1 MKSGS
6 DLIYK
11 VSLLTPLVVTLFVTP
26 LISFDPINAP
36 RLASLIFF
44 SSIFVFV
51 LFKYKVFKT
60 EIKYRVIFLI
70 SGAFIIWILISSLLS
85 STTSEEAFY
94 GVTGRQTGALAYF
107 SFATLMLVNVISSRY
122 KFNYSWLVTL
132 IVAGYINGIYGV
144 FQSISADP
152 FDWINPYGPVF
163 GLFGNPNFHA
173 SFMGI
178 TATAAFSL
186 LLRQQNKIKY
196 RLIYGGFIP
205 LALLNINQSKSQ
217 QGFLVLLVGVSVVLY
232 LWLRSSSY
240 KRLTFIYIAAWLIGA
255 VLVILD
261 ILQKTPWKSILY
273 KESVSY
279 RGDFWRAG
287 WQMTLDNPIFGVG
300 LDGYRDNFR
309 FYRDQVATDRNPN
322 AMVDSAH
329 NVFIDI
335 SSGGGFPLLI
345 AYIAILLLALISAVK
360 VIKRSNTFDPIFAG
374 IFGSWIAYLSQSLI
388 SINQIALAVWG
399 WAFTGAI
406 IGYEIITRD
415 EKQESALKGKSIG
428 WLAVSSGIVI
438 GIVIALPL
446 FLSDLQF
453 RSTVKSGDVN
463 QIQQSVEKW
472 PQSVIRMTL
481 AAQILRE
488 GGFADQALQISTK
501 ATNLFPN
508 NFEAWQELYANP
520 NANEKVKLEALQTMK
535 KLDPLN
541 PNLG

>member
-11 VSLLTPLVVTLFVTP
+11 VSFLTPLVVTLFVTP
-26 LISFDPINAP
+26 LTSFDPVNIP

-44 SSIFVFV
+44 SSIFIFV
-51 LFKYKVFKT
+51 LLKYNVFKT
-60 EIKYRVIFLI
+60 EIKYRVVFLI
-70 SGAFIIWILISSLLS
+70 SGAFIIWSLISSLLS
-85 STTSEEAFY
+85 NTTSEEAFY

-107 SFATLMLVNVISSRY
+107 SFATLMLINVISSRY
-122 KFNYSWLVTL
+122 KLNSSLLVTL

-152 FDWINPYGPVF
+152 FDWINPYSPVF

-217 QGFLVLLVGVSVVLY
+217 QGFLVLLAGVSVVLY

-255 VLVILD
+255 LLVILD

-335 SSGGGFPLLI
+335 SSAGGFPLLI
-345 AYIAILLLALISAVK
+345 IYLAILFLALTSAVK

-374 IFGSWIAYLSQSLI
+374 IFGCWIAYLAQSLI

-399 WAFTGAI
+399 WALTGAI
-406 IGYEIITRD
+406 IGYEIITRE
-415 EKQESALKGKSIG
+415 EKQQLAVKHKAIG
-428 WLAVSSGIVI
+428 WVGVTSGVIIGVSLT
-438 GIVIALPL
+438 LPL
-446 FLSDLQF
+446 FISDSQF
-453 RSTVKSGDVN
+453 RSTVKSGDVT

-481 AAQILRE
+481 AAKILRE
-488 GGFADQALQISTK
+488 GGFADQALEISSK
-501 ATNLFPN
+501 ATKLFPN

-520 NANEKVKLEALQTMK
+520 KASEKVKLKALQTMK

>member
-1 MKSGS
+1 MESGS
-6 DLIYK
+6 GLIYK
-11 VSLLTPLVVTLFVTP
+11 VSFLTPLIVTVFVTP
-26 LISFDPINAP
+26 LSSFDPINVP
-36 RLASLIFF
+36 RLSSLLFL
-44 SSIFVFV
+44 SSIFIFT
-51 LFKYKVFKT
+51 LLKYNIFKT
-60 EIKYRVIFLI
+60 EIKYRVVFLI
-70 SGAFIIWILISSLLS
+70 SGAFIIWSLISSLLS
-85 STTSEEAFY
+85 NTSLDNTFY

-107 SFATLMLVNVISSRY
+107 SFVVIMLVNVISSRY
-122 KFNYSWLVTL
+122 KFNSSLLVTL

-144 FQSISADP
+144 FQSIDADP
-152 FDWINPYGPVF
+152 FDWINPYSPVF

-217 QGFLVLLVGVSVVLY
+217 QGFLVLLAGVSVVLY

-240 KRLTFIYIAAWLIGA
+240 KRLTFIYIAVWLIGA
-255 VLVILD
+255 LLVILD

-300 LDGYRDNFR
+300 LDSYRDNFR

-335 SSGGGFPLLI
+335 SSAGGFLLLI
-345 AYIAILLLALISAVK
+345 IYLAILFLALISAVK
-360 VIKRSNTFDPIFAG
+360 VIKRSDTFDPIFAG
-374 IFGSWIAYLSQSLI
+374 IFGCWIACLAQSLI

-399 WAFTGAI
+399 WALTGVI
-406 IGYEIITRD
+406 IGYEIITRE
-415 EKQESALKGKSIG
+415 EKQQLVSKHKDVG
-428 WLAVSSGIVI
+428 WLGVTSGVII
-438 GIVIALPL
+438 GISLTLPL
-446 FLSDLQF
+446 FISDSQF
-453 RSTVKSGDVN
+453 RSTVKSGDVT

-481 AAQILRE
+481 AAKILRE
-488 GGFADQALQISTK
+488 GGFADQALKISSK
-501 ATNLFPN
+501 ATKLFPK

-520 NANEKVKLEALQTMK
+520 KASEDLKLDAMQTMK

>member
-11 VSLLTPLVVTLFVTP
+11 VSFLTPLVVTLFVTP
-26 LISFDPINAP
+26 LTSFDPVNIP

-44 SSIFVFV
+44 SSIFIFV
-51 LFKYKVFKT
+51 LLKYNVFKT
-60 EIKYRVIFLI
+60 EIKYRVVFLI
-70 SGAFIIWILISSLLS
+70 SGAFIIWSLISSLLS
-85 STTSEEAFY
+85 NTTSEEAFY

-107 SFATLMLVNVISSRY
+107 SFVIIMLANVISSGH
-122 KFNYSWLVTL
+122 KLNSSLLVTL

-152 FDWINPYGPVF
+152 FDWINPYSPVF

-217 QGFLVLLVGVSVVLY
+217 QGFLVLLAGVSVVLY

-255 VLVILD
+255 LLVILD

-335 SSGGGFPLLI
+335 SSAGGFPLLI
-345 AYIAILLLALISAVK
+345 IYLAILFLALTSAVK

-374 IFGSWIAYLSQSLI
+374 IFGCWIAYLAQSLI

-399 WAFTGAI
+399 WALTGAI
-406 IGYEIITRD
+406 IGYEIITRE
-415 EKQESALKGKSIG
+415 EKQQLAVKHKAIG
-428 WLAVSSGIVI
+428 WVGVTSGVIIGVSLT
-438 GIVIALPL
+438 LPL
-446 FLSDLQF
+446 FISDSQF
-453 RSTVKSGDVN
+453 RSTVKSGDVT

-481 AAQILRE
+481 AAKILRE
-488 GGFADQALQISTK
+488 GGFADQALEISSK
-501 ATNLFPN
+501 ATKLFPN

-520 NANEKVKLEALQTMK
+520 KASEKVKLKALQTMK

>member
-1 MKSGS
+1 MQSTLNS
-6 DLIYK
+6 LYK
-11 VSLLTPLVVTLFVTP
+11 LTPLTPLIVTLFVTP
-26 LISFDPINAP
+26 LSSYDPINIP
-36 RLASLIFF
+36 RLFSLIFF
-44 SSIFVFV
+44 SSVFF
-51 LFKYKVFKT
+51 LILLKCNILKT
-60 EIKYRVIFLI
+60 KIKYRVVFLI
-70 SGAFIIWILISSLLS
+70 SGAFIIWSLITSLLS
-85 STTSEEAFY
+85 DTTLEAAFY
-94 GVTGRQTGALAYF
+94 GVTGRQTGTLAYF
-107 SFATLMLVNVISSRY
+107 SFVIFMLVNVISSGG
-122 KFNYSWLVTL
+122 KLNSSLLVAL
-132 IVAGYINGIYGV
+132 IVVGYINGIYGV
-144 FQSISADP
+144 LQSLDVDP
-152 FDWINPYGPVF
+152 FDWINPYSPVF

-186 LLRQQNKIKY
+186 LLKHHDQTKF
-196 RLIYGGFIP
+196 RLSYGFFIP
-205 LALLNINQSKSQ
+205 LALLNIYQSKSQ
-217 QGFLVLLVGVSVVLY
+217 QGFLVMLVGISVALF
-232 LWLRSSSY
+232 LWLRNSNY
-240 KRLTFIYIAAWLIGA
+240 KRLTFIYILIWLIGTIA
-255 VLVILD
+255 VILD

-345 AYIAILLLALISAVK
+345 AYIAILLLALISAIK
-360 VIKRSNTFDPIFAG
+360 VIKRSNAFDPIFTG
-374 IFGSWIAYLSQSLI
+374 IFGSWIAYLAQSLI

-415 EKQESALKGKSIG
+415 DMPASALKDKTIG
-428 WLAVSSGIVI
+428 WLGVSSGIVI
-438 GIVIALPL
+438 GAAIALPL
-446 FLSDLQF
+446 FVSDSQF
-453 RSTVKSGDVN
+453 RSTVKTGDVI

-481 AAQILRE
+481 AAKILRE
-488 GGFADQALQISTK
+488 GGFADQALEISTK

-520 NANEKVKLEALQTMK
+520 KASERVKLEALKMMK

>member
-11 VSLLTPLVVTLFVTP
+11 VSFLTPLVVTLFVTP
-26 LISFDPINAP
+26 LTSFDPVNIP

-44 SSIFVFV
+44 SSIFIFV
-51 LFKYKVFKT
+51 LLKYNVFKT
-60 EIKYRVIFLI
+60 EIKYRVVFLI
-70 SGAFIIWILISSLLS
+70 SGAFIIWSLISSLLS
-85 STTSEEAFY
+85 NTTSEEAFY

-107 SFATLMLVNVISSRY
+107 SFAILMLVNVISSRY
-122 KFNYSWLVTL
+122 KFNSSLLVTL

-152 FDWINPYGPVF
+152 FDWINPYSPVF

-217 QGFLVLLVGVSVVLY
+217 QGFLVLLAGVSVVLY

-255 VLVILD
+255 LLVILD

-345 AYIAILLLALISAVK
+345 IYITILLLALISAIK
-360 VIKRSNTFDPIFAG
+360 VIKRSHAFDPIFAG
-374 IFGSWIAYLSQSLI
+374 IFGCWIAYLAQSLI

-399 WAFTGAI
+399 WALTGAI
-406 IGYEIITRD
+406 IGYEIITRE
-415 EKQESALKGKSIG
+415 EKQQLVVKHKDVG
-428 WLAVSSGIVI
+428 WLGVTSGVI
-438 GIVIALPL
+438 IGVAITLPL
-446 FLSDLQF
+446 FISDSQF
-453 RSTVKSGDVN
+453 RSTVKSGDVT

-481 AAQILRE
+481 AAKILRE
-488 GGFADQALQISTK
+488 GGFADQALEISSK
-501 ATNLFPN
+501 ATKLFPN

-520 NANEKVKLEALQTMK
+520 KASERVKLEAMQTMK

>member
-1 MKSGS
+1 MRPDSNMPIKLSF
-6 DLIYK
+6 
-11 VSLLTPLVVTLFVTP
+11 LTPLVVTVFITP
-26 LISFDPINAP
+26 LNSYDPINIP
-36 RLASLIFF
+36 RLSSLIFL

-51 LFKYKVFKT
+51 LLKYNVFKNK
-60 EIKYRVIFLI
+60 IKYRVIFLI
-70 SGAFIIWILISSLLS
+70 SGVFIAWSLISSLLS
-85 STTSEEAFY
+85 NSTLEEAFY
-94 GVTGRQTGALAYF
+94 GATGRQTGTLAYF
-107 SFATLMLVNVISSRY
+107 SFVILMLANAISSGH
-122 KFNYSWLVTL
+122 KLNSSLLVTL
-132 IVAGYINGIYGV
+132 IVVGYINGIYGV
-144 FQSISADP
+144 FQSLNADP
-152 FDWINPYGPVF
+152 FDWINPYSPVF

-178 TATAAFSL
+178 AATVAFSL
-186 LLRQQNKIKY
+186 LFKQHDQTKL
-196 RLIYGGFIP
+196 RLIYSFFIP
-205 LALLNINQSKSQ
+205 LALLNIYESKSQ
-217 QGFLVLLVGVSVVLY
+217 QGFLVMLVGISVALF
-232 LWLRSSSY
+232 LWLRSSNY
-240 KRLTFIYIAAWLIGA
+240 KRFKFIYIIIWLIGA
-255 VLVILD
+255 IAVILD

-287 WQMTLDNPIFGVG
+287 WQMTVDNPIFGVG

-335 SSGGGFPLLI
+335 SSAGGFPLLI
-345 AYIAILLLALISAVK
+345 AYIAILLLVLISAVK
-360 VIKRSNTFDPIFAG
+360 VIKRSNAFDPIFAG
-374 IFGSWIAYLSQSLI
+374 ILGSWIAYLAQSLI

-399 WAFTGAI
+399 WALTGAI

-415 EKQESALKGKSIG
+415 EKQESVLNDKTIG
-428 WLAVSSGIVI
+428 WLGVSSGIVI
-438 GIVIALPL
+438 GVAIALPL
-446 FLSDLQF
+446 FISDSQF
-453 RSTVKSGDVN
+453 RSTVKSGGVI

-481 AAQILRE
+481 AAKILRE
-488 GGFADQALQISTK
+488 GGFADQAFEISTK

-520 NANEKVKLEALQTMK
+520 NAGEKLKLEALQKMK

>member
-1 MKSGS
+1 MKIGS

-11 VSLLTPLVVTLFVTP
+11 VSFLTPLIVTIFVTP
-26 LISFDPINAP
+26 LTSFDPINIP
-36 RLASLIFF
+36 RSTSLIFI
-44 SSIFVFV
+44 SSIFVFA
-51 LFKYKVFKT
+51 LFKYNVFKT

-70 SGAFIIWILISSLLS
+70 SGIFIIWSLISSLLS
-85 STTSEEAFY
+85 NSTLEEAFY

-107 SFATLMLVNVISSRY
+107 SFVTLMLINVISSRY
-122 KFNYSWLVTL
+122 KFDSSLPVTL
-132 IVAGYINGIYGV
+132 IVAGYINAIYGLV
-144 FQSISADP
+144 QSLNADP
-152 FDWINPYGPVF
+152 FDWINPYSPVF

-186 LLRQQNKIKY
+186 ILKQQNQIKY
-196 RLIYGGFIP
+196 RLIYVCFIP
-205 LALLNINQSKSQ
+205 LALLNIYQSKSQ
-217 QGFLVLLVGVSVVLY
+217 QGFLVMLAGISVVLFI
-232 LWLRSSSY
+232 WLRCSNY
-240 KRLTFIYIAAWLIGA
+240 KRSTLIYIVIWLIGTMA
-255 VLVILD
+255 VILD

-287 WQMTLDNPIFGVG
+287 WRMTLDNPMFGVG

-335 SSGGGFPLLI
+335 SSAGGFPLLI
-345 AYIAILLLALISAVK
+345 IYLAILFLALISAVK

-374 IFGSWIAYLSQSLI
+374 IFGSWIAYLAQSLI

-399 WAFTGAI
+399 WALTGVI
-406 IGYEIITRD
+406 IGYEIITRE
-415 EKQESALKGKSIG
+415 EKQQLVVKHKDVG
-428 WLAVSSGIVI
+428 WLGVTSGIII
-438 GIVIALPL
+438 GVSLTLPL
-446 FLSDLQF
+446 FISDSQF
-453 RSTVKSGDVN
+453 RSTVKSGDVT

-481 AAQILRE
+481 AAKILRE
-488 GGFADQALQISTK
+488 GGFTDQALEISSK
-501 ATNLFPN
+501 ATKLFPN

-520 NANEKVKLEALQTMK
+520 KASEKVKLKALQTMK

>member
-1 MKSGS
+1 MKRGS

-11 VSLLTPLVVTLFVTP
+11 VSFLTPLVVTFFVTP
-26 LISFDPINAP
+26 LTSYDSINIP
-36 RLASLIFF
+36 RLASLIFL
-44 SSIFVFV
+44 SSIFIFF
-51 LFKYKVFKT
+51 LLKFNIFET
-60 EIKYRVIFLI
+60 EIKYRVVFLI
-70 SGAFIIWILISSLLS
+70 SGALIIWSLISSLLS
-85 STTSEEAFY
+85 DTSLEEAFY
-94 GVTGRQTGALAYF
+94 GVAGRQTGALAYF
-107 SFATLMLVNVISSRY
+107 SFVIIMLLNVISSGQ
-122 KFNYSWLVTL
+122 KFNSLLLVTL
-132 IVAGYINGIYGV
+132 IIAGYTNGIYGL
-144 FQSISADP
+144 FQSLNADP
-152 FDWINPYGPVF
+152 FDWINPYSPVF

-178 TATAAFSL
+178 AATAAFSL
-186 LLRQQNKIKY
+186 LLKKHDQTKF
-196 RLIYGGFIP
+196 RLIYGFFIP
-205 LALLNINQSKSQ
+205 LALLNIYKSKSQ
-217 QGFLVLLVGVSVVLY
+217 QGFLVMTLGASVALF
-232 LWLRSSSY
+232 LWLKSSNY
-240 KRLTFIYIAAWLIGA
+240 KRFTFIYIIIWLIGA
-255 VLVILD
+255 IAVTLD
-261 ILQKTPWKSILY
+261 ILQKTPWKPILY

-335 SSGGGFPLLI
+335 SSGGGFPLLVI
-345 AYIAILLLALISAVK
+345 YIAILLLALISAVK
-360 VIKRSNTFDPIFAG
+360 VIKRSNAFDPIFAG
-374 IFGSWIAYLSQSLI
+374 IFGSWIAYLAQSLI

-399 WAFTGAI
+399 WALTGII
-406 IGYEIITRD
+406 IGYEITTRD
-415 EKQESALKGKSIG
+415 EKQESALKGKTIG
-428 WLAVSSGIVI
+428 WLTVSSGIVI
-438 GIVIALPL
+438 GIAIALPL
-446 FLSDLQF
+446 LLSDLQF

-481 AAQILRE
+481 AAKILRE
-488 GGFADQALQISTK
+488 GGFTDQALEISTK

-520 NANEKVKLEALQTMK
+520 KASERVKLEALQTMK

>member
-1 MKSGS
+1 MKIGS

-11 VSLLTPLVVTLFVTP
+11 VSFLTPLIVTIFVTP
-26 LISFDPINAP
+26 LTSFDPINIP
-36 RLASLIFF
+36 RSTSLIFI
-44 SSIFVFV
+44 SSIFVFA
-51 LFKYKVFKT
+51 LFKYNVFKT

-70 SGAFIIWILISSLLS
+70 SGIFIIWSLISSLLS
-85 STTSEEAFY
+85 NSTLEEAFY

-107 SFATLMLVNVISSRY
+107 SFVTLMLINVISSRY
-122 KFNYSWLVTL
+122 KFDSSLPVTL

-144 FQSISADP
+144 FQSVSADP
-152 FDWINPYGPVF
+152 FDWINPYSPVF

-186 LLRQQNKIKY
+186 ILKQQNQIKY
-196 RLIYGGFIP
+196 RLIYVCFIP
-205 LALLNINQSKSQ
+205 LALLNIYQSKSQ
-217 QGFLVLLVGVSVVLY
+217 QGFLVMLAGISVVLFI
-232 LWLRSSSY
+232 WLRCSNY
-240 KRLTFIYIAAWLIGA
+240 KRSTLIYIVIWLIGTMA
-255 VLVILD
+255 VILD

-287 WQMTLDNPIFGVG
+287 WRMTLDNPMFGVG

-335 SSGGGFPLLI
+335 SSAGGFPLLI
-345 AYIAILLLALISAVK
+345 IYLAILFLALISAVK

-374 IFGSWIAYLSQSLI
+374 IFGSWIAYLAQSLI

-399 WAFTGAI
+399 WALTGVI
-406 IGYEIITRD
+406 IGYEIITRE
-415 EKQESALKGKSIG
+415 EKQQLVVKHKDVG
-428 WLAVSSGIVI
+428 WLGVTSGVI
-438 GIVIALPL
+438 IGVAITLPL
-446 FLSDLQF
+446 FISDSQF
-453 RSTVKSGDVN
+453 RSTVKSGDVT

-481 AAQILRE
+481 AAKILRE
-488 GGFADQALQISTK
+488 GGFADQALEISSK
-501 ATNLFPN
+501 ATKLFPN

-520 NANEKVKLEALQTMK
+520 KASERVKLEAMQTMK

>member
-1 MKSGS
+1 MRSS
-6 DLIYK
+6 SNFTYK
-11 VSLLTPLVVTLFVTP
+11 ASFLTPLVVTLFVTP
-26 LISFDPINAP
+26 LTSYDPINIP
-36 RLASLIFF
+36 RLIPLTLI
-44 SSIFVFV
+44 SSIFVFALV
-51 LFKYKVFKT
+51 KTNIFKI
-60 EIKYRVIFLI
+60 ERKYRVIFLI
-70 SGAFIIWILISSLLS
+70 SGAFLSWILINSLLNNS
-85 STTSEEAFY
+85 NLEEAIY
-94 GVTGRQTGALAYF
+94 GVTGRQTGTLAYF
-107 SFATLMLVNVISSRY
+107 SFVIFMLVNVISSGG
-122 KFNYSWLVTL
+122 KLNSSLLVTL
-132 IVAGYINGIYGV
+132 IVTGYINGIYGV
-144 FQSISADP
+144 LQSLDVDP
-152 FDWINPYGPVF
+152 FDWINPYSPVF
-163 GLFGNPNFHA
+163 GLFGNPNFHS

-178 TATAAFSL
+178 TATAAFAL
-186 LLRQQNKIKY
+186 LLKQHDQSKF
-196 RLIYGGFIP
+196 RLIYGFFIP
-205 LALLNINQSKSQ
+205 LALLNIYQSKSQ
-217 QGFLVLLVGVSVVLY
+217 QGFLVMLVGISIILF
-232 LWLRSSSY
+232 LWLRSSNY
-240 KRLTFIYIAAWLIGA
+240 KRITFIYIVIWLIGA
-255 VLVILD
+255 IAVILD

-279 RGDFWRAG
+279 RGDFWRSG

-309 FYRDQVATDRNPN
+309 LYRDQAATDRNPN

-345 AYIAILLLALISAVK
+345 IYITILLLALISAAK
-360 VIKRSNTFDPIFAG
+360 VIKRSNAFDPIFTG
-374 IFGSWIAYLSQSLI
+374 IFGSWIAYLAQSLI

-415 EKQESALKGKSIG
+415 DKQESALKDKTIG
-428 WLAVSSGIVI
+428 WLRVLSGVVI
-438 GIVIALPL
+438 GAALALPL
-446 FLSDLQF
+446 FVSDSQF
-453 RSTVKSGDVN
+453 RSTVNSGDVT

-481 AAQILRE
+481 AAKILRE
-488 GGFADQALQISTK
+488 GGFADQALEISTK

-520 NANEKVKLEALQTMK
+520 KASEKLKLEALQTMK

>member
-1 MKSGS
+1 MKSS
-6 DLIYK
+6 
-11 VSLLTPLVVTLFVTP
+11 SNLLSKIATFAPLVITLFVTP
-26 LISFDPINAP
+26 LSSYDPINIP
-36 RLASLIFF
+36 RLTSLIT
-44 SSIFVFV
+44 IGFVSA
-51 LFKYKVFKT
+51 LALINWNLLKKGDCKS
-60 EIKYRVIFLI
+60 IFLI
-70 SGAFIIWILISSLLS
+70 SAVFVLWILVTSVLNDLNLS
-85 STTSEEAFY
+85 EAFY
-94 GVTGRQTGALAYF
+94 GVTGRQTGTLAYF
-107 SFATLMLVNVISSRY
+107 SLVMLMLVNVINSGSNLNSSTL
-122 KFNYSWLVTL
+122 KTL
-132 IVAGYINGIYGV
+132 IIAGYVNGVYGLI
-144 FQSISADP
+144 QSLNADP
-152 FDWINPYGPVF
+152 FDWINPYSPVF

-178 TATAAFSL
+178 TATAAIAL
-186 LLRQQNKIKY
+186 LLKQQNEIKS
-196 RLIYGGFIP
+196 RLIYVCFIL
-205 LALLNINQSKSQ
+205 LALLNIYQSKSQ
-217 QGFLVLLVGVSVVLY
+217 QGYLVMLTGISVIVFL
-232 LWLRSSSY
+232 WFRSSRYSRFNFVY
-240 KRLTFIYIAAWLIGA
+240 ISVWFIGTTA
-255 VLVILD
+255 VILD

-309 FYRDQVATDRNPN
+309 FYRDQVAADRNPN

-335 SSGGGFPLLI
+335 SSGGGFPLI
-345 AYIAILLLALISAVK
+345 VIYVTILFLALISAVK
-360 VIKRSNTFDPIFAG
+360 VIKRSDTFDPIFAG
-374 IFGSWIAYLSQSLI
+374 IFGSWIAYLAQSLI

-399 WAFTGAI
+399 WALTGAI

-415 EKQESALKGKSIG
+415 EKQESVLKGKSIG

-438 GIVIALPL
+438 GVAIALLL

-453 RSTVKSGDVN
+453 RSTVKSGDVI

-481 AAQILRE
+481 AAKILRE
-488 GGFADQALQISTK
+488 GGFADQAFEISTK

-508 NFEAWQELYANP
+508 NFEAWQELYANS
-520 NANEKVKLEALQTMK
+520 NASEKVKLEALQKMK

>member
-1 MKSGS
+1 MKSS
-6 DLIYK
+6 SN
-11 VSLLTPLVVTLFVTP
+11 SLSKQTPFALLVVTLFVTP
-26 LISFDPINAP
+26 LSSYDPINIP
-36 RLASLIFF
+36 RVSLFILLNTL
-44 SSIFVFV
+44 IVFALIKWN
-51 LFKYKVFKT
+51 LFRIEKNYKTV
-60 EIKYRVIFLI
+60 FLI
-70 SGAFIIWILISSLLS
+70 CAVFIIWSLISSVLS
-85 STTSEEAFY
+85 QNNLAEALY
-94 GVTGRQTGALAYF
+94 GVTGRQTGTLAYF
-107 SFATLMLVNVISSRY
+107 SFAIFMLVNVISSGG
-122 KFNYSWLVTL
+122 KLNSSLLVML
-132 IVAGYINGIYGV
+132 FISGYMNGIYGL
-144 FQSISADP
+144 FQSINADP
-152 FDWINPYGPVF
+152 FDWINPYSPVF

-186 LLRQQNKIKY
+186 LLKQYGQTKY
-196 RLIYGGFIP
+196 RLINGFFIP
-205 LALLNINQSKSQ
+205 LALLNIYQSKSQ
-217 QGFLVLLVGVSVVLY
+217 QGFLVMLVGISVVLF
-232 LWLRSSSY
+232 LWLRSSNY
-240 KRLTFIYIAAWLIGA
+240 KRLTFIYIAVWLIGA
-255 VLVILD
+255 ITVILD

-279 RGDFWRAG
+279 RGDFWRSG

-345 AYIAILLLALISAVK
+345 IYITILLLALISAVK
-360 VIKRSNTFDPIFAG
+360 VIKRSNAFDPIFAG
-374 IFGSWIAYLSQSLI
+374 IFGSWIAYLAQSLI

-399 WAFTGAI
+399 WALTGAI

-415 EKQESALKGKSIG
+415 EKQESARKDKAIG
-428 WLAVSSGIVI
+428 WLGVFSGIFI
-438 GIVIALPL
+438 GVAIALPL
-446 FLSDLQF
+446 YVSDSQF
-453 RSTVKSGDVN
+453 RSTVKSGDVIR
-463 QIQQSVEKW
+463 IQQTVEKW

-481 AAQILRE
+481 AARLLRE
-488 GGFADQALQISTK
+488 GGFTDQAFEISTK
-501 ATNLFPN
+501 ATKLFPN

-520 NANEKVKLEALQTMK
+520 KASEDLKLDAIQTMK